1 MFTSSRSHIVN
12 GVDAMT
18 DGRRARGDATRLRVA
33 RAAAGIATT
42 HGLDSITVGALAA
55 ETGVSKS
62 GILTVFGNREA
73 IQLAAVAHARQ
84 IYVDTVIAPA
94 LGQPSGVPRL
104 RVLLDTWVAYL
115 AEQTFPGGCFVAAT
129 SAEFGH
135 RAGAVADAVRAMKAE
150 WLRFLAREFAA
161 AGSAGPAD
169 DAFRV
174 DAYMVAA
181 NTARELLAD
190 DGALDRARRL
200 AREIVDGLA

>member
-1 MFTSSRSHIVN
+1 
-12 GVDAMT
+12 MT
-18 DGRRARGDATRLRVA
+18 DGRRVRGDATRLRVA
-33 RAAAGIATT
+33 RLAAGIATT
-42 HGLDSITVGALAA
+42 HGLDSITLGTLAA

-62 GILTVFGNREA
+62 GILTVFGSREA
-73 IQLAAVAHARQ
+73 IQLAAIGHARQ
-84 IYVDTVIAPA
+84 VYVDTVITPV
-94 LGQPSGVPRL
+94 LDQPSGVLRL
-104 RVLLDTWVAYL
+104 RALLDTWVAYL

-135 RAGAVADAVRAMKAE
+135 RTGAVADAVRAMKSE

-161 AGSAGPAD
+161 AGSASPDD

-174 DAYMVAA
+174 DAYLVAA

-200 AREIVDGLA
+200 AREVVDALA